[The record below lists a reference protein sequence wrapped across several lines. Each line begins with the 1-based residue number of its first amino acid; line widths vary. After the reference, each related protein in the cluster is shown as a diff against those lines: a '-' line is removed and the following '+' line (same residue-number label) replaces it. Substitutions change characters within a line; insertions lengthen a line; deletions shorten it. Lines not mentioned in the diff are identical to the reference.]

1 MNSKRKIV
9 GLAISIGLI
18 AGLSVMLSSAQTRAF
33 NPMEAA
39 GNVAA
44 YIIDM
49 DQELGSSDTEVRVA
63 RSSELA
69 FDESQETGGN
79 YPVSKVTLPQQLA
92 FDESQETGGNYPVS
106 KVTLPQQ
113 LVFDADQEGGTP

>member
-1 MNSKRKIV
+1 MKTRMNSKRKIV

-18 AGLSVMLSSAQTRAF
+18 AGLSVMLSGTQTRAF

-44 YIIDM
+44 YIID
-49 DQELGSSDTEVRVA
+49 
-63 RSSELA
+63 
-69 FDESQETGGN
+69 ESQETGGN
-79 YPVSKVTLPQQLA
+79 YPVSRVTLPQQLA

-106 KVTLPQQ
+106 KVNLPQQ
-113 LVFDADQEGGTP
+113 LAFDESQEGGAH

>member
-1 MNSKRKIV
+1 MKTKTKIV
-9 GLAISIGLI
+9 GLAIGTGVLASLLV
-18 AGLSVMLSSAQTRAF
+18 AGVGFQGQTFDTPETSAAIIQTLPF
-33 NPMEAA
+33 
-39 GNVAA
+39 
-44 YIIDM
+44 DM

-92 FDESQETGGNYPVS
+92 FD
-106 KVTLPQQ
+106 
-113 LVFDADQEGGTP
+113 ADQEGGAPILR